1 MERSGNFYKAIRLGY
16 ILISILIGCMAYNS
30 LYEWQ
35 EIEALELGNKKI
47 DELRKEINNI
57 NIQMIKFS
65 LLGET
70 ILEWNDKD
78 IEHYHARRMAMD
90 SMLCRFKAT
99 YPAERIDSVR
109 SLLEDKE
116 RQMFQI
122 VRLMDEQQSIN
133 KKIANQIPVI
143 VFTKCAGTVQKA
155 KTKRFLRHIRQK
167 KGSNSSSIN
176 HYPSFGQ

>member
-70 ILEWNDKD
+70 ILERNLFSRVATIILPGLSGCVWAPVSFMGQADT
-78 IEHYHARRMAMD
+78 
-90 SMLCRFKAT
+90 LCIHFPL
-99 YPAERIDSVR
+99 PA
-109 SLLEDKE
+109 KE
-116 RQMFQI
+116 TA
-122 VRLMDEQQSIN
+122 
-133 KKIANQIPVI
+133 KKE
-143 VFTKCAGTVQKA
+143 K
-155 KTKRFLRHIRQK
+155 
-167 KGSNSSSIN
+167 
-176 HYPSFGQ
+176 SFENP

>member
-65 LLGET
+65 LLEET
-70 ILEWNDKD
+70 R
-78 IEHYHARRMAMD
+78 AGA
-90 SMLCRFKAT
+90 AT
-99 YPAERIDSVR
+99 SDVSQKPATQPD
-109 SLLEDKE
+109 
-116 RQMFQI
+116 
-122 VRLMDEQQSIN
+122 
-133 KKIANQIPVI
+133 
-143 VFTKCAGTVQKA
+143 
-155 KTKRFLRHIRQK
+155 
-167 KGSNSSSIN
+167 
-176 HYPSFGQ
+176 